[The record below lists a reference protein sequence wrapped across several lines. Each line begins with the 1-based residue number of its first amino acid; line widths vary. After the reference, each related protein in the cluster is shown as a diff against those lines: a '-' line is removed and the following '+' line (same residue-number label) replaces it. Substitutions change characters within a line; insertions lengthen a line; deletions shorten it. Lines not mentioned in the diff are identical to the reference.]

1 MQSKL
6 VLVVLGIF
14 AVTGCT
20 TPLLMVPSSTPPNG
34 RAFEVL
40 GPTEGESCYAN
51 ILGIPISRDASLH
64 TAVKEAKLK
73 LNAEALVDVVV
84 DSWSLYT
91 FFYNKQCTIV
101 HANAIRFT
109 GQKTPYL
116 EPEPAVPPVPA
127 EPAKK
132 EEAAPPPPPPK
143 EEAKAPAKPE
153 KKKSKKELAR
163 ERRKA
168 ERERKKAER
177 EAKKQAALEKKR
189 KAAEEKKRQVEE
201 KKKAAEAKKKAE
213 EDKKRQAEVAKKK
226 AIEKRRAEEEAKP
239 VPDQYKVFCKYK
251 KGEFIRVETKTQVVE
266 AEFQRCMYFGI
277 RVKQKDKGVGVI
289 PFEQIWMVKKI
300 VPPPKA
306 EPAKPGDPKKPAAP
320 KKTPAAPKTPA
331 KPAKP

>member
-1 MQSKL
+1 MRSKL
-6 VLVVLGIF
+6 VLVVLGVF
-14 AVTGCT
+14 MLTGCT
-20 TPLLMVPSSTPPNG
+20 TPLLMVPSSSPANG

-51 ILGIPISRDASLH
+51 ILGIPLSRDASLN

-73 LNAEALVDVVV
+73 LNAEALIDVVV

-91 FFYNKQCTIV
+91 FFFNKQCTIV
-101 HANAIRFT
+101 HARGIRFT
-109 GQKTPYL
+109 GQPAPYL
-116 EPEPAVPPVPA
+116 EPKPAVPAVPPAP
-127 EPAKK
+127 PK
-132 EEAAPPPPPPK
+132 EEAAPPPPK
-143 EEAKAPAKPE
+143 EEAKAKLPAQPKE

-189 KAAEEKKRQVEE
+189 KAAEEKKLKEEAKKKAGEEKKRKAELAEKKAEEE
-201 KKKAAEAKKKAE
+201 KKKAL
-213 EDKKRQAEVAKKK
+213 
-226 AIEKRRAEEEAKP
+226 EKRRAEEESKP

-251 KGEFIRVETKTQVVE
+251 PGDHVRVETKTQVIE
-266 AEFQRCMYFGI
+266 AEFQKCMYFGV
-277 RVKQKDKGVGVI
+277 RVKQKDKGIGVI

-300 VPPPKA
+300 
-306 EPAKPGDPKKPAAP
+306 AAP
-320 KKTPAAPKTPA
+320 SPGGSQPSSKSEGKAPA